1 MSGQSEITEQH
12 KESLTIHSPSNIAQ
26 SSFLC
31 KRRAA
36 RNLKHSLFLRRVKN
50 PLLSATSAFRSD
62 FYIPGTKTVSPGFC
76 KISRGLN
83 SGGQVGSCVLGY
95 MTLNHVMASSCWLP
109 PSSRVTL
116 ISSLGVLVGNRHQ
129 RLCPCTKA
137 FHALVPKGSMWIPVP
152 ERGGPI
158 TNHLHDRKKTL
169 QSPSKQGAT
178 FSFLHTQISSYS
190 C

>member
-137 FHALVPKGSMWIPVP
+137 FHALVPKGSM
-152 ERGGPI
+152 
-158 TNHLHDRKKTL
+158 
-169 QSPSKQGAT
+169 
-178 FSFLHTQISSYS
+178 
-190 C
+190 